1 MDKLEKYSE
10 ILQSLILKYATYKPR
25 YTPNEWQPI
34 CDIERG
40 EYLLLKFV
48 LGKDGKSKNKYPIF
62 HFRLKNGK
70 VYIEENN
77 TDSDIV
83 AELLESGINKKDLI
97 LSEYSVSN
105 LEQKDMA
112 LV

>member
-1 MDKLEKYSE
+1 MKF
-10 ILQSLILKYATYKPR
+10 LQSLILKYAAYKPR

-34 CDIERG
+34 CDKGRG

-48 LGKDGKSKNKYPIF
+48 LGKDGESKDKYPIF

-70 VYIEENN
+70 VYVEENN

-83 AELLESGINKKDLI
+83 AELLELGIKKQDLI
-97 LSEYSVSN
+97 LANYSISKHKQNEFV
-105 LEQKDMA
+105 LA
-112 LV
+112 